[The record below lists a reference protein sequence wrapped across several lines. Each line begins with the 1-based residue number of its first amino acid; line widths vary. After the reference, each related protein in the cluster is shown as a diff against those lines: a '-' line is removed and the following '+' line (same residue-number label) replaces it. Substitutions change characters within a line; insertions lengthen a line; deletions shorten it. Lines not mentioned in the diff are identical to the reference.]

1 MPHPSQP
8 AGPSTSS
15 TRTVADRRQFLS
27 AASAGALAF
36 GVTANTEAQEGKSP
50 QEKPAPVLDSQP
62 TLQHPTPDGVTIVWA
77 VGTAA
82 TGWVEYGE
90 TKELG
95 ERADAPRYGLNPYS
109 DRFLSV
115 RLSGLQPGKAY
126 FYRVVVRPIAF
137 HTAYRIE
144 PGEPVA
150 SDVYQFT
157 LLDRTAESASFAVI
171 NDTHE
176 NTSTLQN
183 VTAQLAAEPADMTI
197 WNGDLFNDIYSREQ
211 IVEQVLR
218 PAGAAYAAERP
229 VLFVS
234 GNHDVRGPLARDLS
248 QAIIPWSAEEPLG
261 RCFAVRQGP
270 LACIGLD
277 TGEDKP
283 DRHPVFAGLANFEPY
298 RAAQRDWLIQAL
310 KRPEIASA
318 PFAVVFCHIPLW
330 GLPGHNGGDT
340 LEGYAYYCRNA
351 QELWHPVLEK
361 ANVQLVISAHMHQ
374 FRYDAPTDEHSYGQ
388 IVGGGPQPKTATL
401 IRGQVTKD
409 QLEVVAY
416 NLEKNEL
423 GHWKFAP
430 RKV

>member
-8 AGPSTSS
+8 AGQSPSS
-15 TRTVADRRQFLS
+15 TRTGTDRRQFLT
-27 AASAGALAF
+27 AASAGALSL
-36 GVTANTEAQEGKSP
+36 GVAAHTEAQAAP
-50 QEKPAPVLDSQP
+50 PDQEQPAAILDSPP
-62 TLQHPTPDGVTIVWA
+62 TLQNPAPDGVTIVWA
-77 VGTAA
+77 VGVPA

-90 TKELG
+90 TQELG
-95 ERADAPRYGLNPYS
+95 ERVDAPRYGLNPYS

-115 RLSGLQPGKAY
+115 RLTGLKPRKTY
-126 FYRVVVRPIAF
+126 FYRVVVRPIGF

-144 PGEPVA
+144 SGEPVA

-157 LLDRTAESASFAVI
+157 LPDPTADAASFAVI

-176 NTSTLQN
+176 NLSTLQSI
-183 VTAQLAAEPADMTI
+183 TEQLAVEPADMTI
-197 WNGDLFNDIYSREQ
+197 WNGDLFNDIYNRDQ
-211 IVEQVLR
+211 IVSQVLR

-234 GNHDVRGPLARDLS
+234 GNHDVRGPLARELS
-248 QAIIPWSAEEPLG
+248 QAITPWSSEEPLG

-298 RAAQRDWLIQAL
+298 RAAQRDWLAQAL

-318 PFAVVFCHIPLW
+318 PFVVVFCHIPLW

-351 QELWHPVLEK
+351 QELWHPVLEE
-361 ANVQLVISAHMHQ
+361 ANVQLVISGHMHR
-374 FRYDAPTDEHSYGQ
+374 FRYDAPTAEHSYGQ
-388 IVGGGPQPKTATL
+388 IVGGGPQPKSATL
-401 IRGQVTKD
+401 IRGAVKKD

-416 NLEKNEL
+416 NLEKHEL
-423 GHWKFAP
+423 GRWTFKP
-430 RKV
+430 RKA